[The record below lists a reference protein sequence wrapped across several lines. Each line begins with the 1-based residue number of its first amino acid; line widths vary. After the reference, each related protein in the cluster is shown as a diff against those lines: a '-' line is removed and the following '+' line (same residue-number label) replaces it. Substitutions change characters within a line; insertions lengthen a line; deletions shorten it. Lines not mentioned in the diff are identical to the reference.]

1 MESVT
6 LYHHPACSK
15 SRETLALIRAAG
27 IEPHIVDYMA
37 TPLSR
42 QELESMCEH
51 LGLPVTGLMRTG
63 DALYA
68 ELGLDSADCSD
79 GQRLDALQKNP
90 LLFNRPVAVSGRGAC
105 ICRPPETVL
114 QILPKRP
121 A

>member
-42 QELESMCEH
+42 QELESLCSL
-51 LGLPVTGLMRTG
+51 LGIPVTGLMRTG
-63 DALYA
+63 DSLYT
-68 ELGLDSADCSD
+68 ELGLDAADCTD

-105 ICRPPETVL
+105 ICRPPKTVL
-114 QILPKRP
+114 EILPKRP
-121 A
+121 G